1 MIKTQLVSKR
11 AVTASLRTVLLP
23 ACFLQTYLA
32 VSGVVSGAPVWVSP
46 SVDQDHAERRRGA
59 SDAKECAPA
68 WARETRRVEGAT
80 SLTAAW
86 RARHCSSQS
95 AERQRPRGKSCVGW
109 ARARPAPPVAAFGVA
124 LQGLLP
130 RGRGNEGSR
139 DEGGAPCQSL
149 KCPCCIVTTFSAGR
163 EDRERIGT
171 MAEAPREQPG
181 TMRIATAIATGQCGT
196 GMVGQARAG
205 ADRC

>member
-1 MIKTQLVSKR
+1 MRPCGSRRPSTKITL
-11 AVTASLRTVLLP
+11 
-23 ACFLQTYLA
+23 
-32 VSGVVSGAPVWVSP
+32 SGGEAPLTPRNVHRHGP
-46 SVDQDHAERRRGA
+46 GRRGA
-59 SDAKECAPA
+59 LKGPRRSPQHGERGT
-68 WARETRRVEGAT
+68 ARRRALSGSGGSGGT
-80 SLTAAW
+80 CCPRL
-86 RARHCSSQS
+86 H
-95 AERQRPRGKSCVGW
+95 RQRPRGKSCVGW
-109 ARARPAPPVAAFGVA
+109 ARARPAPPVAAFDVA

-149 KCPCCIVTTFSAGR
+149 KCPCCIVTTFSAGI

-196 GMVGQARAG
+196 GTAGQARTGAG
-205 ADRC
+205 RC